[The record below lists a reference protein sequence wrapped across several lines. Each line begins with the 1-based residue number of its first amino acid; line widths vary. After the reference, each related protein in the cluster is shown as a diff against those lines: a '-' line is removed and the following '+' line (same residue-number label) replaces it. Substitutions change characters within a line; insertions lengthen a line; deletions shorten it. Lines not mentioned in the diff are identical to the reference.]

1 MRLKET
7 VKITYN
13 NIVKEFSSRHK
24 YFNNA
29 LKDTFYKIEPLLPTG
44 YQATE
49 LQQLLIAS
57 YFLKEYSVEA
67 AALFNPSMVV
77 HPDQDNKKLKILMS
91 LRACGEGHISSIE
104 FVEGYIDQEGDLELI
119 DRGISCRLPNLRVV
133 DKEKSVIDFDVTTP
147 LKEQVI
153 FPLTADE
160 SNGIEDVRFVRFED
174 DNGLC
179 EYYGTFTAYDGS
191 NIKSKIICTSDFKK
205 YSIHSMRGSAITDK
219 GMALFPKKINNKYA
233 MISRQ
238 DGENL
243 RIMYSDD
250 LLCWENSKILQTP
263 EFPWQFAKLGNCG
276 SPIEVDEGWVL
287 LVHGVGPVR
296 KYVMGAYLLDKDNPE
311 RIIARTKDFILSAE
325 GKDREGYVPNVVYSC
340 GGICD
345 NNILYIPFAISDIS
359 SGIVTVN
366 VKKLIESME

>member
-1 MRLKET
+1 
-7 VKITYN
+7 
-13 NIVKEFSSRHK
+13 
-24 YFNNA
+24 
-29 LKDTFYKIEPLLPTG
+29 
-44 YQATE
+44 
-49 LQQLLIAS
+49 
-57 YFLKEYSVEA
+57 
-67 AALFNPSMVV
+67 
-77 HPDQDNKKLKILMS
+77 
-91 LRACGEGHISSIE
+91 
-104 FVEGYIDQEGDLELI
+104 
-119 DRGISCRLPNLRVV
+119 
-133 DKEKSVIDFDVTTP
+133 
-147 LKEQVI
+147 
-153 FPLTADE
+153 
-160 SNGIEDVRFVRFED
+160 
-174 DNGLC
+174 
-179 EYYGTFTAYDGS
+179 
-191 NIKSKIICTSDFKK
+191 
-205 YSIHSMRGSAITDK
+205 MRGSAITDK

-340 GGICD
+340 GGICH

-366 VKKLIESME
+366 VKELIESME